1 MRHFLDFEKP
11 IAALEGKVEELRHM
25 SSDGSINIADE
36 IGKLQTRIERELK
49 TTYEKLGPWEK
60 VQVAR
65 HPDRPR
71 VSTIINQLFEDFT
84 PLAGDR
90 NYAEDYAVIGGMA
103 RFRGQAVMVMGT
115 EKGSTTEERI
125 KRNFGMARPEGY
137 RKASRLMDL
146 AGRFGLPVLSF
157 VDTAGAYP
165 GRGAEERGQAEA
177 IASAIRSCL
186 RLPTPMVASIIGE
199 GGSGGAI
206 ALATGNRVVMFEHAI
221 YSVISPEGCAS
232 ILWRSGDHAKD
243 AAEALRI
250 TSAHMKELGVI
261 DAIVAEPLGGA
272 HRDQA
277 TAIASLGDTCSP
289 SCSRCSRWMPLPLS
303 RTGRRNIWR
312 WVTARPDPAVCGQ
325 NLLQENSGWV
335 PSDGIAL
342 RAPATA
348 CGSRAAWMTASFAP
362 AAALPS
368 SVAASAMISP
378 HGETI
383 SAWP

>member
-11 IAALEGKVEELRHM
+11 IASLEGKVEELRHM

-36 IGKLQTRIERELK
+36 IGKLQTRIERELRQ
-49 TTYEKLGPWEK
+49 TYEKLGPWEK

-65 HPDRPR
+65 HPERPR
-71 VSTIINQLFEDFT
+71 VSAIFQQLFDDFT

-90 NYAEDYAVIGGMA
+90 NYAEDHAVIGGMA

-137 RKASRLMDL
+137 RKATRLMEL
-146 AGRFGLPVLSF
+146 AGRFDLPVLSF

-177 IASAIRSCL
+177 IATSIRACL
-186 RLPTPMVASIIGE
+186 RLPTPMIAAVIGE

-206 ALATGNRVVMFEHAI
+206 ALAAGNRVVMYEHAI

-232 ILWRSGDHAKD
+232 ILWRSSDNAKD

-250 TSAHMKELGVI
+250 TSDHMKQLGVV
-261 DAIVAEPLGGA
+261 DAIVPEPLGGA

-277 TAIASLGDTCSP
+277 VAIASLGD
-289 SCSRCSRWMPLPLS
+289 
-303 RTGRRNIWR
+303 
-312 WVTARPDPAVCGQ
+312 VCFEQ
-325 NLLQENSGWV
+325 LQSMQGMN
-335 PSDGIAL
+335 
-342 RAPATA
+342 
-348 CGSRAAWMTASFAP
+348 
-362 AAALPS
+362 AAALIADRQAKYLS
-368 SVAASAMISP
+368 IGDKGLA
-378 HGETI
+378 
-383 SAWP
+383 